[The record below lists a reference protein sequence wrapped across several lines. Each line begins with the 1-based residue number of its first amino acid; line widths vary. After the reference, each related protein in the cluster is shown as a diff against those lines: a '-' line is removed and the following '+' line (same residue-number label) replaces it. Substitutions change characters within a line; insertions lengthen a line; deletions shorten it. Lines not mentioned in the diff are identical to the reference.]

1 MSIRYDHPRSDWTS
15 KATRSHRFNTRV
27 LGAYLHWP
35 GTPENSLHGES
46 TAQIA
51 ARLRGYRDFHVN
63 SRGYKD
69 VAYGAAVD
77 WRGKTWELRG
87 LDHESGANGG
97 TVSNNHGMAIIMLL
111 GDREVPTQAMIDGVL
126 DLLAQGKAAFSTA
139 SWVRGHQQSPD
150 AGGQC
155 PGTQVMGLLRAGRFH
170 YRGPIAVPT
179 GGMSAPAAPA
189 VTKDGKLKI
198 DGRQGVESSKA
209 LQRFLNSRVK
219 ARKLKIDGR
228 LGPQTYLSLQ
238 EYLAA
243 PYRDGEISRQSYR
256 PTELGNGIG
265 PHGWKYTGRRS
276 RGSQT
281 VELLQTWCGVEADG
295 IWYEG
300 TTRALQHKL
309 NAHGVGM

>member
-1 MSIRYDHPRSDWTS
+1 MSIRYDHPRSAWTS

-77 WRGKTWELRG
+77 WRGQTWELRG

-97 TVSNNHGMAIIMLL
+97 TVSNNHGTAILMLL

-126 DLLAQGKAAFSTA
+126 RLLAQLKATYPTA
-139 SWVRGHQQSPD
+139 SWVRGHQQSPE

-155 PGTQVMGLLRAGRFH
+155 PGPAVMGLLSAGRFH
-170 YRGPIAVPT
+170 YRGPIAVPS
-179 GGMSAPAAPA
+179 GGTSVPA
-189 VTKDGKLKI
+189 VKPDGSLTVDGRFGHATVRDLQEWLNREHDAGLEVDGKA
-198 DGRQGVESSKA
+198 GRATWRA
-209 LQRFLNSRVK
+209 LQTAL
-219 ARKLKIDGR
+219 D
-228 LGPQTYLSLQ
+228 
-238 EYLAA
+238 A
-243 PYRDGEISRQSYR
+243 PYVDGEISRQSYAAH
-256 PTELGNGIG
+256 ELGNGITQ
-265 PHGWKYTGRRS
+265 GWEHTGRGS

-281 VELLQTWCGVEADG
+281 VELLQALTGAGVDG

-300 TTRALQHKL
+300 TSAALQRWL
-309 NAHGVGM
+309 NTQG